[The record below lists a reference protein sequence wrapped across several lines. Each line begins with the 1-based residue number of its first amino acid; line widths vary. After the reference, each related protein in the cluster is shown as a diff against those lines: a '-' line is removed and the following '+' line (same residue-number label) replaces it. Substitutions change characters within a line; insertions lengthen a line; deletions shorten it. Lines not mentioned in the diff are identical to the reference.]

1 MSYKGI
7 GLLLL
12 ILILVPPIAYANI
25 NKIDKELMEDR
36 LTEKLANAILKA
48 IEHEVHISQ
57 QNGTTIA
64 YGKIVLKPERT
75 DSGQKILS
83 IKAGSSNRI
92 YIGYEI
98 VPLDRSVSNP
108 TGGWAK
114 VYGYVGV
121 KNGSNFYPLQGVV
134 VEAYDRDGDT
144 TIDFLGST
152 TTDSSGF
159 FEISFDNTDGL
170 WGLYGNQDVF
180 LKIILDGSFAV
191 IKRSGSTYYAEMED
205 DKSEVPDNTAV
216 SIYLSDSNNN
226 GQYDIDQENYYVA
239 ASSGKAVRYILE
251 ENLVVRKV
259 VTDSNGNYYVSN
271 PNPAGAALIL
281 WYIQQAARYMQ
292 QNLGITPP
300 KITVEF
306 SDAYS
311 STYYD
316 VNSGI
321 LYVSGQSAYS
331 DWLDMSLVLKEYA
344 RFLLKQYTTIPIPS
358 PDFSWTAHKTA
369 GVAWVEGFGAFFGSV
384 VKVWSG
390 LSRGYYDRPSW
401 NVDPEAQYDSDGI
414 KNDYDIAGAVA
425 GILWDLYDSVN
436 DDKDSDG
443 IGDQYSIPIS
453 WIWNTIDYDNPT
465 DIIDFYNKLRSRYS
479 VNTMYCWEIYWEHGV
494 NLDSTPP
501 TLSITSYSP
510 SLNTW
515 TKTSTISISWT
526 ASDDLSGVSYYRVE
540 LYKDGSLYSNNT
552 YTSTS
557 VSFTNLPS
565 GKYVAYIYAYDRA
578 RNRASTT
585 LSEFRLDTTAPS
597 YSSASPTGTIYDSS
611 SSDIVLTITWTDS
624 HSGVNTVYFSYRYSS
639 ESSWRPW
646 QSPSSSSG
654 STYYYQIPVS
664 EWKQHIGEV
673 LYWRSYAKDNVGNEI
688 TVEFSV
694 TLADDDTSGPSI
706 SSVTTSGD
714 VYDSASS
721 YSITA
726 TVTDP
731 SGVSSVTFYWR
742 FEDSSWNSQTGQ
754 YIGNNQYRIQIS
766 NTAWQNTPLWQGRTY
781 LRIYFYIVAVDN
793 DNDRPNDTSTSY
805 YGSSS
810 QPQLAGY
817 IYDDDTSP
825 PNVTLSSSTTGNI
838 YDNYSYDYKIAVIVT
853 DASGVAQVK
862 IYWSFDGITWNEV
875 QASSAGDVWY
885 IYIPR
890 SVWSQAP
897 QWQNSDT
904 LTIYYKVWA
913 IDNDNDRIYDQ
924 SEISTNPGIAGVI
937 TDDDRNP
944 PSISP
949 TTSGMMYDNE
959 IRPFYINATITDQ
972 SPLASVIFWWS
983 FDGNNWNQQTPNK
996 VGNLYWIAI
1005 DRSVWS
1011 QPPIWE
1017 GKTYITIYYKI
1028 QATDADNDRINDSL
1042 TATIGPAEAGRIYDD
1057 DPDPPEIVSIATSG
1071 TMYDNEDRPFYINA
1085 TLSDASG
1092 IYNVTFYWR
1101 FNDLNWIQQAPTGN
1115 IGNTYYLAIDK
1126 SLWSSTTAWEGNTRV
1141 VIYFYIIAYDN
1152 DLDRGYADQ
1161 KSLQSSVIEAGRI
1174 EDDDI
1179 NAPSIQQVVTT
1190 GNIYDSYNGPF
1201 FINATVIDSSGVY
1214 NVTIRWSFDGE
1225 NWNTWKANKTG
1236 DVYWIK
1242 IDKSLWSS
1250 SSVWAGRT
1258 YIVIYYQVIA
1268 YDADMDRPRDQ
1279 LKAETGIGEAG
1290 TITDDDTTPPQIL
1303 SIETSGILYDN
1314 YTGSFIIRFKI
1325 SDSSGLSAVY
1335 VYWGFDPTVPN
1346 KYNASF
1352 DPVSLYWS
1360 VTIDRG
1366 LWASTNAWSGRTY
1379 IVIYYKIEAT
1389 DADDDRPYDSMTTTT
1404 NVDIAGE
1411 IHDDDTQP
1419 PIIENIITSGIMYDN
1434 STESFVIKV
1443 NFSDASGIKNATIY
1457 FSFDGQTWYFMDA
1470 QKQGTICWIEIPKE
1484 IWAST
1489 SAWVNAHYITIYFY
1503 IKAYDN
1509 DVDRGE
1515 SDILGM
1521 QSTIMEAGKIYD
1533 DDTNSPEILSIRY
1546 TGSQAGYIYDNFG
1559 ADIYINATIVDASG
1573 LDTVI
1578 IAWRFNDGDWNY
1590 WSANCVGDVYYI
1602 VIPYS
1607 VWSQSPYWYQGNL
1620 TIYYR
1625 IIAKDNDRDRPND
1638 QLETDTGVQ
1647 LGPII
1652 IDDDDDPP
1660 MILSVSFTSLV
1671 TDDYMGDL
1679 YINATITDASGI
1691 DRVIIYYRF
1700 GNSSEWYYL
1709 AASYDYSTG
1718 VYYIA
1723 ISRSIWA
1730 STPYWDGRN
1739 LVVYYRIVA
1748 YDADL
1753 DRPNDQLIVESDVHP
1768 GPVVTD
1774 DDAMGPMIISV
1785 YVIDSNNDGVLEADE
1800 RFRIVVVAYDES
1812 GIRSLELVVCVNE
1825 YVMYK
1830 LLLGSNITREGQD
1843 TFISALL
1850 GPVPAGELK
1859 IRIYALDNDTDRGEF
1874 DSAITVEY
1882 FKLDVHLENLIIEI
1896 SPVNAEK
1903 NYSDT
1908 LVLYIKVYDDDGV
1921 FEISSTLMTVTIH
1934 NDNGIVVFNTTLELR
1949 LCVDVVMQV
1958 PVYFSAGEWKISVTV
1973 GDDKHFAKTLQ
1984 ETKLYVYQKS
1994 STEIYLKYPK
2004 AVQGETIKIV
2014 AYLQAEDN
2022 SPIANETI
2030 VFYIGSGNNW
2040 IVIGRAITNASG
2052 YATLTWTV
2060 DLELGVYV
2068 LRAVFEG
2075 SRYYYSSSTQCYIE
2089 IVESEAT
2096 IVFLGASESL
2106 SVAYSDNLSVVLLL
2120 YDWKTEMPIKNETI
2134 YLYIR
2139 VGSEEIFLGSG
2150 VTNSSGYAVIY
2161 TKKIYIQ
2168 PGQYILIAK
2177 WLGNSE
2183 YSQTKSTKSLI
2194 VTKECVSSVQLSIS
2208 PNVIQYTDTINV
2220 VLYVVDDEGE
2230 PVVEGIVV
2238 VEVLEGNRPI
2248 DRFKVKVVNGSAEF
2262 SWKVVG
2268 TSKAPTT
2275 LTIKVTVE
2283 ENYYYMGGVS
2293 SSEKFSVDK
2302 EVISIDI
2309 KVPDRIF
2316 VAEAIEIQITVV
2328 DDDGELVDS
2337 VDVTIYINDIEYD
2350 RDIAVNGKLT
2360 IPWVPSRE
2368 GQFTIRIVAGAN
2380 SQHYAMIEKEIIVNV
2395 TVRSKL
2401 SIPQE
2406 ILYGL
2411 LAAIVLGGVA
2421 VAMKKRKKSLATEM
2435 LSEDTIR
2442 EAIREGKTARE
2453 DTSEIEEEFRRI
2465 FEEE

>member
-75 DSGQKILS
+75 DNGQKILS

-159 FEISFDNTDGL
+159 FEISFDNTDGWL
-170 WGLYGNQDVF
+170 GLYGNQDVF

-205 DKSEVPDNTAV
+205 DKSEVPDDTAV

-251 ENLVVRKV
+251 ENLVVRRV

-344 RFLLKQYTTIPIPS
+344 RFLLKQYTTISIPS

-390 LSRGYYDRPSW
+390 LSRNYYDRPSW

-436 DDKDSDG
+436 DDQNSDG
-443 IGDQYSIPIS
+443 IGDRYSILIS
-453 WIWNTIDYDNPT
+453 WIWNTVDYDNPT
-465 DIIDFYNKLRSRYS
+465 DIVDFYNKLRSRYA

-924 SEISTNPGIAGVI
+924 SEIYTNPGIAGVI

-1011 QPPIWE
+1011 QPSIWE

-1057 DPDPPEIVSIATSG
+1057 DPDPPEIVSITTSG

-1101 FNDLNWIQQAPTGN
+1101 FNDLNWIRQAPTGN

-1290 TITDDDTTPPQIL
+1290 TITDDDITPPQIL

-1314 YTGSFIIRFKI
+1314 YTGPFVIRFKI

-1335 VYWGFDPTVPN
+1335 VYWGFDLTVPN

-1389 DADDDRPYDSMTTTT
+1389 DADNDRPYDSMTTTT

-1457 FSFDGQTWYFMDA
+1457 FSFDEQTWYFMDA

-1546 TGSQAGYIYDNFG
+1546 TGSQAGYIYDNFS
-1559 ADIYINATIVDASG
+1559 ADIYINATI
-1573 LDTVI
+1573 
-1578 IAWRFNDGDWNY
+1578 
-1590 WSANCVGDVYYI
+1590 
-1602 VIPYS
+1602 
-1607 VWSQSPYWYQGNL
+1607 
-1620 TIYYR
+1620 
-1625 IIAKDNDRDRPND
+1625 
-1638 QLETDTGVQ
+1638 
-1647 LGPII
+1647 
-1652 IDDDDDPP
+1652 
-1660 MILSVSFTSLV
+1660 
-1671 TDDYMGDL
+1671 
-1679 YINATITDASGI
+1679 
-1691 DRVIIYYRF
+1691 
-1700 GNSSEWYYL
+1700 
-1709 AASYDYSTG
+1709 
-1718 VYYIA
+1718 
-1723 ISRSIWA
+1723 
-1730 STPYWDGRN
+1730 
-1739 LVVYYRIVA
+1739 
-1748 YDADL
+1748 
-1753 DRPNDQLIVESDVHP
+1753 
-1768 GPVVTD
+1768 
-1774 DDAMGPMIISV
+1774 
-1785 YVIDSNNDGVLEADE
+1785 
-1800 RFRIVVVAYDES
+1800 
-1812 GIRSLELVVCVNE
+1812 
-1825 YVMYK
+1825 
-1830 LLLGSNITREGQD
+1830 
-1843 TFISALL
+1843 
-1850 GPVPAGELK
+1850 
-1859 IRIYALDNDTDRGEF
+1859 
-1874 DSAITVEY
+1874 
-1882 FKLDVHLENLIIEI
+1882 
-1896 SPVNAEK
+1896 
-1903 NYSDT
+1903 
-1908 LVLYIKVYDDDGV
+1908 
-1921 FEISSTLMTVTIH
+1921 
-1934 NDNGIVVFNTTLELR
+1934 
-1949 LCVDVVMQV
+1949 
-1958 PVYFSAGEWKISVTV
+1958 
-1973 GDDKHFAKTLQ
+1973 
-1984 ETKLYVYQKS
+1984 
-1994 STEIYLKYPK
+1994 
-2004 AVQGETIKIV
+2004 
-2014 AYLQAEDN
+2014 
-2022 SPIANETI
+2022 
-2030 VFYIGSGNNW
+2030 
-2040 IVIGRAITNASG
+2040 
-2052 YATLTWTV
+2052 
-2060 DLELGVYV
+2060 
-2068 LRAVFEG
+2068 
-2075 SRYYYSSSTQCYIE
+2075 
-2089 IVESEAT
+2089 
-2096 IVFLGASESL
+2096 
-2106 SVAYSDNLSVVLLL
+2106 
-2120 YDWKTEMPIKNETI
+2120 
-2134 YLYIR
+2134 
-2139 VGSEEIFLGSG
+2139 
-2150 VTNSSGYAVIY
+2150 
-2161 TKKIYIQ
+2161 
-2168 PGQYILIAK
+2168 
-2177 WLGNSE
+2177 
-2183 YSQTKSTKSLI
+2183 
-2194 VTKECVSSVQLSIS
+2194 
-2208 PNVIQYTDTINV
+2208 
-2220 VLYVVDDEGE
+2220 
-2230 PVVEGIVV
+2230 
-2238 VEVLEGNRPI
+2238 
-2248 DRFKVKVVNGSAEF
+2248 
-2262 SWKVVG
+2262 
-2268 TSKAPTT
+2268 
-2275 LTIKVTVE
+2275 
-2283 ENYYYMGGVS
+2283 
-2293 SSEKFSVDK
+2293 
-2302 EVISIDI
+2302 
-2309 KVPDRIF
+2309 
-2316 VAEAIEIQITVV
+2316 
-2328 DDDGELVDS
+2328 
-2337 VDVTIYINDIEYD
+2337 
-2350 RDIAVNGKLT
+2350 
-2360 IPWVPSRE
+2360 
-2368 GQFTIRIVAGAN
+2368 
-2380 SQHYAMIEKEIIVNV
+2380 
-2395 TVRSKL
+2395 
-2401 SIPQE
+2401 
-2406 ILYGL
+2406 
-2411 LAAIVLGGVA
+2411 
-2421 VAMKKRKKSLATEM
+2421 
-2435 LSEDTIR
+2435 
-2442 EAIREGKTARE
+2442 
-2453 DTSEIEEEFRRI
+2453 
-2465 FEEE
+2465 